1 METVN
6 ELAPFL
12 HKAQLANAVTG
23 FATCFAGIMPMLYTL
38 LTKPQP
44 RRWFFVYVCI
54 LLTGIPTVW
63 LHAYEGNRIAGAT
76 DTGSNIFLVWA
87 IQIAVAGDFFRG
99 NFKRNFIA
107 VSTLLNFSAIAFL
120 FYEAVFLTTK
130 VKAIDLGDFG
140 WFNIG
145 ELALIISAWVVT
157 FAFFFNWKK
166 IPASARPL
174 LLVVFVMFFC
184 GMILASA
191 KNAQVSMRVFAWH
204 ATWHL
209 VGAFALVTL
218 WLFNHIRFHES
229 VNSPGQQEGI

>member
-1 METVN
+1 MD

-44 RRWFFVYVCI
+44 RRWFFVYLCI

-87 IQIAVAGDFFRG
+87 IQMGVAGDFLRG
-99 NFKRNFIA
+99 NFKRNFI
-107 VSTLLNFSAIAFL
+107 VTSTVLNFSAIAFL
-120 FYEAVFLTTK
+120 FYEAIYLTTK
-130 VKAIDLGDFG
+130 VKAIDLGEFG

-145 ELALIISAWVVT
+145 ELALIASSWAATII
-157 FAFFFNWKK
+157 FFVNWKR
-166 IPASARPL
+166 IPSAARPL
-174 LLVVFVMFFC
+174 LLLVFAMFFC
-184 GMILASA
+184 GMLLASA
-191 KNAQVSMRVFAWH
+191 KNAHVTMRVFAWH
-204 ATWHL
+204 AFWHIL
-209 VGAFALVTL
+209 GAFALITL
-218 WLFNHIRFHES
+218 WLFNHVRFNEAGD
-229 VNSPGQQEGI
+229 PATATGQEKGT